1 VNPTRRALLGTLFVA
16 LLAVAGIGAA
26 AAIPLLSGEG
36 LPEAAFLDTFL
47 DDPGS
52 DAERAMRAE
61 VRATMRDDGVLFVDH
76 VATFSGDRATV
87 TLPRPCPG
95 GPIPAYGC
103 ARGFSANG
111 NPVQVTERAA
121 RAEVT
126 VSSGT
131 TIAYSYHSGV
141 HVWTDIAVLDW
152 PVAPSSFGG
161 TPGDLIDV
169 SVSLGLPGNPAAA
182 RIEPHLHAASRE
194 RTTRVAGG
202 TVTGQSVAGQ
212 FIDVQLHVA
221 FPPGLVPRAPAIA
234 RSNTGGRMS
243 FDITEQAL
251 EIASDAQA
259 GALGAGE
266 TATGVV
272 TSVREGI
279 NRAVAILALGIPA
292 LLWLVVLGMALA
304 RLRRLSEPLPP
315 LDDVQEEPP
324 SDHDPAVVAAIV
336 ASGKPGTEAV
346 AGAILDLADRKA
358 IEIQD
363 LAGEAF
369 TLRVTDAAVPV
380 SPGESLLL
388 ETLRTFQY
396 ESGSDGRISAPP
408 LWKRP
413 VGLWRSFRRD
423 AVQRAEREG
432 LLEGVISTKLA
443 LAAIILTALGMA
455 VLYAPVNP
463 AAYFGAGIVL
473 VVFAVIATLRIGY
486 TPTLP
491 GRVLQARWAAYA
503 NHLRRQPSVTGSPPA
518 GVVVHGKALVYGAA
532 LGVAPEAVRLLA
544 PPE

>member
-1 VNPTRRALLGTLFVA
+1 MNPSRRALLGALFVA
-16 LLAVAGIGAA
+16 LLAVAGIGTAA
-26 AAIPLLSGEG
+26 AVPLLSGEG
-36 LPEAAFLDTFL
+36 LPDVAFLDTFF
-47 DDPGS
+47 DDVGGS
-52 DAERAMRAE
+52 DEVARAD
-61 VRATMRDDGVLFVDH
+61 VRARLRPDAVLVVAH
-76 VATFSGDRATV
+76 TATFEGDSAVV
-87 TLPRPCPG
+87 TLPRPCPA

-103 ARGFSANG
+103 ARGFNVRGTAL
-111 NPVQVTERAA
+111 PVTERAA

-126 VSSGT
+126 VDRGA
-131 TIAYSYHSGV
+131 TIGYEYHSGV
-141 HVWTDIAVLDW
+141 RVNTDIAVLEW
-152 PVAPSSFGG
+152 PVAPSAFGG
-161 TPGDLIDV
+161 TPADAIEVTLT
-169 SVSLGLPGNPAAA
+169 LELPGNPQTG
-182 RIEPHLHAASRE
+182 RIEPHLHAAARDRTVSVE
-194 RTTRVAGG
+194 RGSVAGH
-202 TVTGQSVAGQ
+202 TVAGQ
-212 FIDVQLHVA
+212 FVDVELHLA
-221 FPPGLVPRAPAIA
+221 FPPALVPDAPAIA
-234 RSNTGGRMS
+234 RSNSEGRTA
-243 FDITEQAL
+243 FDITQQAR

-259 GALGAGE
+259 GAFGAGE
-266 TATGVV
+266 TASGVV
-272 TSVREGI
+272 TSVRAGI

-315 LDDVQEEPP
+315 LDDVEEEPP

-336 ASGKPGTEAV
+336 SSGKPGTEAV

-358 IEIQD
+358 IEIHD

-396 ESGSDGRISAPP
+396 EAGSDGRIGAPP

-463 AAYFGAGIVL
+463 AAYFGAGVVL
-473 VVFAVIATLRIGY
+473 VIFAVIATLRIGY

-518 GVVVHGKALVYGAA
+518 GVVVHGKALVYGAV